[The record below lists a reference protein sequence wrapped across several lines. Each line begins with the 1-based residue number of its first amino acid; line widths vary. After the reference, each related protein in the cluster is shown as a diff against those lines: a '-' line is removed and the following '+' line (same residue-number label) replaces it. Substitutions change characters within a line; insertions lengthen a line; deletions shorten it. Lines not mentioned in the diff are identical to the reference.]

1 MFKIVAPLLVT
12 ASLMPLLAFGDTL
25 ELPRE
30 AQVEFSLI
38 EPLTL
43 KENDEEARR
52 EDVVM
57 RPVID
62 GNGTHSLPQHC
73 VVVGS
78 ASLNGERIRLSATS
92 MTCIETEGAD
102 SEIYSSEIAAAAY
115 NTDGRYG
122 LPACQDGRCELGS
135 DRGFMLQFAEAVS
148 IEPQANPSADLN
160 EQRRQANGDGVA
172 NPIPADSPDPDDA
185 N

>member
-1 MFKIVAPLLVT
+1 MFKIAATLLVT
-12 ASLMPLLAFGDTL
+12 ALLTPLQAFGDTL
-25 ELPRE
+25 ELPPQ

-52 EDVVM
+52 EDIVM
-57 RPVID
+57 RPVTD
-62 GNGTHSLPQHC
+62 GSGTHSLPQHC
-73 VVVGS
+73 VVIGS
-78 ASLNGERIRLSATS
+78 ASLNDERIRLTATS
-92 MTCIETEGAD
+92 MTCIETHGTD
-102 SEIYSSEIAAAAY
+102 SEIYSSEITAAAY
-115 NTDGRYG
+115 DADGSYG
-122 LPACQDGRCELGS
+122 LPACEDGHCELGN
-135 DRGFMLQFAEAVS
+135 DRGFMLQFSEAIS
-148 IEPQANPSADLN
+148 IEPQSNPSAELN

>member
-1 MFKIVAPLLVT
+1 MFKIVAPLMAT
-12 ASLMPLLAFGDTL
+12 ALLMPLLAFGDTL

-43 KENDEEARR
+43 NESENGARR
-52 EDVVM
+52 DDIVM
-57 RPVID
+57 RPVTD

-73 VVVGS
+73 VVIGS
-78 ASLNGERIRLSATS
+78 ASLNGERLRLSATS
-92 MTCIETEGAD
+92 MTCIETDGGD

-115 NTDGRYG
+115 DADGRYG
-122 LPACQDGRCELGS
+122 LPACQDGRCEFGR
-135 DRGFMLQFAEAVS
+135 DRGFMLQFTEAVS
-148 IEPQANPSADLN
+148 IEPQANPSAELN

-172 NPIPADSPDPDDA
+172 NPIPAESPDPDDA

>member
-1 MFKIVAPLLVT
+1 MFKIVAPLLAT
-12 ASLMPLLAFGDTL
+12 ALLMPLLAFGDTL
-25 ELPRE
+25 ELPRA

-43 KENDEEARR
+43 TENENGARR
-52 EDVVM
+52 EDVVL
-57 RPVID
+57 RPVVD

-73 VVVGS
+73 VVIGS
-78 ASLNGERIRLSATS
+78 VSLNGERLRLSATS

-115 NTDGRYG
+115 DIEGRYG
-122 LPACQDGRCELGS
+122 LPACQGGRCELGS
-135 DRGFMLQFAEAVS
+135 DRGFMLQFTEAVS
-148 IEPQANPSADLN
+148 IEPQANPSAELN
-160 EQRRQANGDGVA
+160 EQRRQANGGGVA
-172 NPIPADSPDPDDA
+172 NPIPAESPDPDDA